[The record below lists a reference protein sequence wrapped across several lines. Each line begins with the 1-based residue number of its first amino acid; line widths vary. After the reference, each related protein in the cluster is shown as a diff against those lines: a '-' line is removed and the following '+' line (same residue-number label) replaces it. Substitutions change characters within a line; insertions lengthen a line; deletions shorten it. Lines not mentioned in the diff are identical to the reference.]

1 MRPSDMSASQR
12 PTLLLTLLLTL
23 TLPVWADPATRAL
36 RERESWN
43 DLNQQSRAN
52 TQAVENQMR
61 SQSLQLIEQ
70 AHQQRMAALDANF
83 IAKLQQAIDG
93 YYAQQDAE
101 RQATDAAQAEQR
113 RLASR
118 TALQRPDRRGR
129 RWQHRV
135 DASAR
140 RWV

>member
-36 RERESWN
+36 RERERWN

-70 AHQQRMAALDANF
+70 AISSAWRRSTPTSPNCSRPSTATTPSRMQSAGRPMPHRRNSDAWPAAP
-83 IAKLQQAIDG
+83 
-93 YYAQQDAE
+93 
-101 RQATDAAQAEQR
+101 RC
-113 RLASR
+113 
-118 TALQRPDRRGR
+118 
-129 RWQHRV
+129 
-135 DASAR
+135 SA
-140 RWV
+140 